1 MFTTIIT
8 ITITITIT
16 THRRR
21 RSSRCGSSPP
31 LDNLSGAFM
40 KVLSN
45 KQKGMAVIGG
55 ALLFNLLVI
64 GTALV
69 TFQHSPAALSV
80 ALLAY
85 LFGLRHAVDADH
97 IAAIDNAMRKLSNE
111 GKSPFTAGMWFSLGH
126 ASVVLIACLIFALTT
141 RPLQQMFPGVKE
153 VGGMISTMISGA
165 FLLLLAWAN
174 SRTLWQ
180 CFRQRQKL
188 LRSDATP
195 VPQESHHHGVLTR
208 LCAPLFRMV
217 SKSHHLFLIGFLFGI
232 GFDTATEVA
241 IFGMSA
247 NHAVGGEAILHIMLM
262 PLLFTAGMMLI
273 DTTDGVMML
282 KLYRW
287 SQFDPLRSL
296 NYTLAISSLSIVVA
310 FAIGCYEVSTVLQL
324 NTLISPAL
332 DGMMEAVISQMGWV
346 LIVTSMGVWLLF
358 LQRTKRHAR

>member
-1 MFTTIIT
+1 
-8 ITITITIT
+8 
-16 THRRR
+16 
-21 RSSRCGSSPP
+21 
-31 LDNLSGAFM
+31 M

-358 LQRTKRHAR
+358 SQRTKRHAR

>member
-1 MFTTIIT
+1 
-8 ITITITIT
+8 
-16 THRRR
+16 
-21 RSSRCGSSPP
+21 
-31 LDNLSGAFM
+31 M

-188 LRSDATP
+188 LRNDATP

-358 LQRTKRHAR
+358 SQRTKRHAR

>member
-1 MFTTIIT
+1 
-8 ITITITIT
+8 
-16 THRRR
+16 
-21 RSSRCGSSPP
+21 
-31 LDNLSGAFM
+31 M

-111 GKSPFTAGMWFSLGH
+111 GKSPFSAGMWFSLGH

-358 LQRTKRHAR
+358 SQRTKRHAR